1 MSFPDKADVVF
12 LAKRMDT
19 FVDLVQDPQ
28 SYFNRNPDAILPESL
43 DLKITA
49 AALYLLVDCYLRG
62 KGLRMHPRSK
72 TEVAAMEGMTAA
84 MEAVDQEVADRPHMY
99 PKLQG
104 ALGRGQAAVE
114 LDFMVQGYSLWATEP
129 EDDDQTGV

>member
-1 MSFPDKADVVF
+1 MNNPHLNHADMVF
-12 LAKRMDT
+12 LAKRINT

-28 SYFNRNPDAILPESL
+28 DYFHRNPDAILPESL

-62 KGLRMHPRSK
+62 KGLKAHPRSR
-72 TEVAAMEGMTAA
+72 TQMLFMEALSQVMN
-84 MEAVDQEVADRPHMY
+84 AVDQEVDARPYMY
-99 PKLQG
+99 PKLSG

-114 LDFMVQGYSLWATEP
+114 LDLLIDGYSLWSTE
-129 EDDDQTGV
+129 EDEV